1 MRRVAWVVL
10 LAAVAAGSGCT
21 NVKMV
26 QRDGCWVRQTED
38 KPFGGVREELG
49 PCMSPEIPW
58 VTGDRLT
65 RLMQECAVRADRRWN
80 SRALAAWSRGEPIPD
95 RADRDDVLRECLDES
110 ARAVVGESEAVRQE
124 NEALRRQLA
133 ALGVEHDALRARDD
147 QERKELVATS
157 NRLVDHL
164 GEAAKK
170 AQQPGAATATARSE
184 QSSST
189 TQAPPQPATVA
200 VVQAP
205 AVAPVVAVQAPAAAP
220 VVAVCP
226 AQPPSSG
233 RAATRQ
239 ARSPA
244 ESRRAPAA
252 KDRPDCAP
260 ATTPVIA
267 PATEPVT
274 PAAAAPAAA
283 APPPA
288 PSAAPSAPGPSAP
301 APSQ

>member
-1 MRRVAWVVL
+1 MRRVASVVL
-10 LAAVAAGSGCT
+10 LAGVAVGSGCT
-21 NVKMV
+21 NVRMV

-133 ALGVEHDALRARDD
+133 ALGTERDALRARDD
-147 QERKELVATS
+147 EERKELFATS

-189 TQAPPQPATVA
+189 TQAPPQAATVA

-205 AVAPVVAVQAPAAAP
+205 AVTPVIATCATQT
-220 VVAVCP
+220 
-226 AQPPSSG
+226 PSSAG

-239 ARSPA
+239 ARPPA

-252 KDRPDCAP
+252 KDRPNCVPVAP
-260 ATTPVIA
+260 APVVA
-267 PATEPVT
+267 PAAEPATPAAAV
-274 PAAAAPAAA
+274 PAAAAPT
-283 APPPA
+283 
-288 PSAAPSAPGPSAP
+288 PSPAPSAPGPSAP